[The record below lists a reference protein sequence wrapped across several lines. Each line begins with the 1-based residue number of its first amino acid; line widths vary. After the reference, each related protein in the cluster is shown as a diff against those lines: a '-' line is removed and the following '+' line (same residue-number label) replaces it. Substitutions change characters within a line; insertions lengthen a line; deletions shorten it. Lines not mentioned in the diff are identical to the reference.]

1 MTEQTAKRYCLCGST
16 AIASSNLRSF
26 AEGVIEL
33 FDQFH
38 QGDGHGPATPAQA
51 RAARRRADRDA
62 AAEVSRG

>member
-1 MTEQTAKRYCLCGST
+1 MTGQTVKRYCLCGAT
-16 AIASSNLRSF
+16 ASASSDVRSF

-51 RAARRRADRDA
+51 RAARRRA
-62 AAEVSRG
+62 ETQETIS